1 MSLSPSSYNRTQLNQ
16 SVEKDNLSNS
26 VFDKENLISQLKSQI
41 FDLEQNEKNYQ
52 LLQNKYKNLSNDFSI
67 LNEEKLRLEYK
78 KKKKRK

>member
-1 MSLSPSSYNRTQLNQ
+1 MKMSLSPSTYNRTQLNQ

-52 LLQNKYKNLSNDFSI
+52 
-67 LNEEKLRLEYK
+67 
-78 KKKKRK
+78 